1 MTASQTPP
9 LPEPPPARPG
19 KDRRRTRAVL
29 RWAAV
34 VAVFALTGTGTAYG
48 ISRADRADLPGL
60 ATRTDGRWEYPALVR
75 PPLPSGSPGP
85 LAAAN
90 KAGTHYADLRA
101 LRLPAPK
108 NATVDKTLS
117 GTDGWLPVKDFLAA
131 QYDGSERHQMG
142 QELTDLGLRHVT
154 SRGWTTPDGT
164 RTRID
169 LLQFAT
175 AEVAEQS
182 QGSFVSFAVPRHP
195 LRGAPAFEPE
205 GFPEAARLD
214 EVWLAAFA
222 EAKPY
227 GKEQT
232 RVAYASAGDTV
243 AMVTQSRPG
252 GAAAVPFWQTVT
264 LQSELLA

>member
-1 MTASQTPP
+1 MTESQTPP
-9 LPEPPPARPG
+9 MPGLPPAQAG

-48 ISRADRADLPGL
+48 ISRVDRADLPGL
-60 ATRTDGRWEYPALVR
+60 ATRSDGRWEYPALVK

-85 LAAAN
+85 LAAGN

-101 LRLPAPK
+101 LLLPAPR
-108 NATVDKTLS
+108 NATVHKALP
-117 GTDGWLPVKDFLAA
+117 GADGWLPVKDFLA
-131 QYDGSERHQMG
+131 QYDAEGRGELG
-142 QELTDLGLRHVT
+142 QALTDRGLRHVA

-164 RTRID
+164 HTRID

-175 AEVAEQS
+175 AEVAEES
-182 QGSFVSFAVPRHP
+182 ESVFVSYNGPLHP
-195 LRGAPAFEPE
+195 LRGAPVFEPE
-205 GFPEAARLD
+205 GFPETARLD
-214 EVWLAAFA
+214 DVWLAAFA

-227 GKEQT
+227 GKERT
-232 RVAYASAGDTV
+232 RVAYATAGDTV

-252 GAAAVPFWQTVT
+252 GVAAVPFWQTVT

>member
-1 MTASQTPP
+1 MTESPTPP

-60 ATRTDGRWEYPALVR
+60 ATRTDGRWEYPTLVR
-75 PPLPSGSPGP
+75 PPLPAGSPGP
-85 LAAAN
+85 LAERN

-108 NATVDKTLS
+108 NATVDKALS
-117 GTDGWLPVKDFLAA
+117 GADGWLPVRDFLA
-131 QYDGSERHQMG
+131 QYDGSERRQMG

-154 SRGWTTPDGT
+154 SRGWTMPDGT

-175 AEVAEQS
+175 AEVAE
-182 QGSFVSFAVPRHP
+182 GSESVLVSYNGPLHP
-195 LRGAPAFEPE
+195 LRGASVFEPE

-214 EVWLAAFA
+214 KVWLAAYA

-227 GKEQT
+227 GAERT
-232 RVAYASAGDTV
+232 RVAYAAAGDTV

>member
-1 MTASQTPP
+1 M
-9 LPEPPPARPG
+9 
-19 KDRRRTRAVL
+19 
-29 RWAAV
+29 
-34 VAVFALTGTGTAYG
+34 
-48 ISRADRADLPGL
+48 
-60 ATRTDGRWEYPALVR
+60 
-75 PPLPSGSPGP
+75 PSGSPGP
-85 LAAAN
+85 LADGN

-101 LRLPAPK
+101 LVLPAPK
-108 NATVDKTLS
+108 NATVDKALA
-117 GTDGWLPVKDFLAA
+117 GADGWLPVKDFLA
-131 QYDGSERHQMG
+131 QYDGTERHEMG

-154 SRGWTTPDGT
+154 ARGWTTPDGT

-175 AEVAEQS
+175 AEVAEKS
-182 QGSFVSFAVPRHP
+182 EGSFVSFDVPRHP

-214 EVWLAAFA
+214 KVWLAAFA
-222 EAKPY
+222 EARPY

-232 RVAYASAGDTV
+232 RVAYVVAGDTV

-252 GAAAVPFWQTVT
+252 RAAAVPFWQTVT

>member
-1 MTASQTPP
+1 MTESQTPP
-9 LPEPPPARPG
+9 APDLPPAQAG

-60 ATRTDGRWEYPALVR
+60 ASRSDGRWEYPALVR

-85 LAAAN
+85 LADGN

-101 LRLPAPK
+101 LLLPAPR
-108 NATVDKTLS
+108 NATVDKALS
-117 GTDGWLPVKDFLAA
+117 GTDGWLPVKDFLA
-131 QYDGSERHQMG
+131 QYDGKERHELG

-154 SRGWTTPDGT
+154 ARGWTTPDGT

-175 AEVAEQS
+175 AEVAEES
-182 QGSFVSFAVPRHP
+182 ESSFASFDGPRHP

-214 EVWLAAFA
+214 KVWLAAFA

-232 RVAYASAGDTV
+232 RVAFATAGDTV

>member
-1 MTASQTPP
+1 MTESQTPP
-9 LPEPPPARPG
+9 MPELPPARCG
-19 KDRRRTRAVL
+19 KDRRRTRAAL
-29 RWAAV
+29 RWTAV
-34 VAVFALTGTGTAYG
+34 LAVFALTGAGTAYG

-60 ATRTDGRWEYPALVR
+60 ATRSDGRWEYPALVR

-85 LAAAN
+85 LAAGN
-90 KAGTHYADLRA
+90 RAGTHYADLRA
-101 LRLPAPK
+101 LLLPAPE
-108 NATVDKTLS
+108 NATVDKALS
-117 GTDGWLPVKDFLAA
+117 GADGWLPVKDFLA
-131 QYDGSERHQMG
+131 QYDGSARHQLG

-175 AEVAEQS
+175 AEVAEES
-182 QGSFVSFAVPRHP
+182 EGSFANYAVPRHP
-195 LRGAPAFEPE
+195 LRGTPAFEPA

-214 EVWLAAFA
+214 KVWLAGFA
-222 EAKPY
+222 ETEPY

-232 RVAYASAGDTV
+232 RVAYATAGDTV

>member
-1 MTASQTPP
+1 MTESQTPP
-9 LPEPPPARPG
+9 TTDLPPAVAG

-34 VAVFALTGTGTAYG
+34 AAVFALTGTGTAYG

-60 ATRTDGRWEYPALVR
+60 ATRPDGRWEYPALVK

-85 LAAAN
+85 LAAEN

-101 LRLPAPK
+101 LLLPAPR
-108 NATVDKTLS
+108 NATVDKALT
-117 GTDGWLPVKDFLAA
+117 GADGWLPVKDFLA
-131 QYDGSERHQMG
+131 QYDAKGRGEMG
-142 QELTDLGLRHVT
+142 QALTDRGLRHVA

-175 AEVAEQS
+175 AEVAE
-182 QGSFVSFAVPRHP
+182 GAEGVFVSYDVLVHP
-195 LRGAPAFEPE
+195 LRGTPAVKPE
-205 GFPEAARLD
+205 GFPEAARVD
-214 EVWLAAFA
+214 EVWLAAYA

-227 GKEQT
+227 GKERT
-232 RVAYASAGDTV
+232 RVAYAVAGDTV

-252 GAAAVPFWQTVT
+252 DAAAVPFWQTVT

>member
-1 MTASQTPP
+1 MTESQTPP

-85 LAAAN
+85 LATAN

-117 GTDGWLPVKDFLAA
+117 GTDGWLPVKDFLA
-131 QYDGSERHQMG
+131 QYDGSERRQMG

>member
-1 MTASQTPP
+1 MTESQTPP
-9 LPEPPPARPG
+9 LPEPQPARSG
-19 KDRRRTRAVL
+19 KDRRRSRAVL

-60 ATRTDGRWEYPALVR
+60 ATRSDGRWEYPALVR

-85 LAAAN
+85 LAARN

-117 GTDGWLPVKDFLAA
+117 GTDGWLPVKDFLA
-131 QYDGSERHQMG
+131 QYDTSGRRELG
-142 QELTDLGLRHVT
+142 QALTDLGLRHVT

-175 AEVAEQS
+175 AEVAE
-182 QGSFVSFAVPRHP
+182 GSESVFVSYNGPLHP
-195 LRGAPAFEPE
+195 LRGAAVFEAE

-214 EVWLAAFA
+214 KVWLAAYA

-232 RVAYASAGDTV
+232 RVAYATAGDTV